1 MTGTAMTPATMT
13 RVALTPVTMTRVAL
27 TPATMTLAAMTGPL
41 ASDHR
46 QAPPRTC
53 RQTTRPSPSQTQ
65 RQFLWAPEGVS

>member
-1 MTGTAMTPATMT
+1 MTGTAM
-13 RVALTPVTMTRVAL
+13 TPVTMTRVA
-27 TPATMTLAAMTGPL
+27 MTLAAMTGPL
-41 ASDHR
+41 ACRHR